1 MVLFSCTND
10 VLTLIDVVKRILNIV
25 QIALIILL
33 IIYCT
38 IDVAKIVIS
47 KKDDDIKK
55 YRATLYNRIIS
66 CILIFLIPSIVFL
79 IFGSLLTNSTFDI
92 NEIKDCWYKDKI

>member
-1 MVLFSCTND
+1 MNLFICTND
-10 VLTLIDVVKRILNIV
+10 VLSVLDVIKRILNIV

-47 KKDDDIKK
+47 KNDDDIKK
-55 YRATLYNRIIS
+55 YRTSVYNRIIS

-79 IFGSLLTNSTFDI
+79 LFGSLFNNSAYDI
-92 NEIKDCWYKDKI
+92 NEIKECWYEDKI